1 MSSQLGFLGTSLRLQ
16 NPSPTH
22 GPVARENDWQRHHL
36 LFKNSERRRL
46 KISAANASAVLFEEC
61 EAVAVGRMR
70 GSGRG
75 TAEAAD
81 EDPLQACMTY
91 AATDTTIG
99 RAAIAV
105 LR

>member
-1 MSSQLGFLGTSLRLQ
+1 MHRQFAGS
-16 NPSPTH
+16 
-22 GPVARENDWQRHHL
+22 
-36 LFKNSERRRL
+36 
-46 KISAANASAVLFEEC
+46 
-61 EAVAVGRMR
+61 EAVAVGVMP

-81 EDPLQACMTY
+81 DDPLQSCMTY
-91 AATDTTIG
+91 AATDTAIG